1 MYIQH
6 YRYHIKYKECCDIC
20 VLELCYDVY
29 IYMCVCVRACV
40 RACVYMCWSCVVMYV
55 FQLELC
61 CDVCVRIR
69 AVLQCMYVC
78 WSSVVMYVC
87 VCVCLCVCWSCVV
100 MYVCGCG
107 AVL

>member
-20 VLELCYDVY
+20 VLELRYDVY
-29 IYMCVCVRACV
+29 ICVCLCLCVRACV

-78 WSSVVMYVC
+78 WSCVVMC
-87 VCVCLCVCWSCVV
+87 VCVCRSCVV
-100 MYVCGCG
+100 MCVCGGG